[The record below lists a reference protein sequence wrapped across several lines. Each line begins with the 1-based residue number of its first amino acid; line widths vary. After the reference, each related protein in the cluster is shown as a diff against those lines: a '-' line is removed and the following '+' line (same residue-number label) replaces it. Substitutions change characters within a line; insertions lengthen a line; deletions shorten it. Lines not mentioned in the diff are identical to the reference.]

1 LAAVARAAVT
11 SAEAAGA
18 LDSMPLEAAAVDGVT
33 DAGALDAPPPVQAD
47 ATIAKIAN
55 GATTR
60 SNGFLLVKSGSP
72 LVVMNTSPTDNARC
86 AGPGAIQLLQW
97 RSRRS

>member
-1 LAAVARAAVT
+1 VT
-11 SAEAAGA
+11 SAAIASSDGAADEPPLDAAGV
-18 LDSMPLEAAAVDGVT
+18 DGAAA
-33 DAGALDAPPPVQAD
+33 DAGALDAPPPEQAE

-72 LVVMNTSPTDNARC
+72 
-86 AGPGAIQLLQW
+86 
-97 RSRRS
+97 